1 MKPVPEDDYKLINE
15 RIGVFSAVAL
25 LVGTALGMSIFVV
38 PTQMAAQA
46 GPSISLAIL
55 VSVVPMILGVLL
67 LLQLGGAIPV
77 AGGIYVYGSRLVG
90 PLWGLVAVILPVLSV
105 WAYLLFASL
114 GFAQYLPVLFEAL
127 SLSVEIP
134 NFVGAWI
141 LLVGFLILNYVG
153 IRIVAKAQM
162 ALVGVLLIGMV
173 TFIAGGVI
181 NFDPGNLTPL
191 FPSGEGEPFAGGI
204 TPFVLAV
211 VLLYIPFQGFGMI
224 IEIGE
229 ELENPVKNIPRVLAI
244 GMGFV
249 TVLSVGVVVALVGAV
264 PWEETINPET
274 GEAVEGGL
282 ATVMLGRVPA
292 WTVAVIAVGAL
303 VAAAT
308 TVNTLF
314 TSYSRTVM
322 RAARDEVVPDY
333 FAAIHDRFHTPHR
346 SILLLGIPPII
357 AAPFTRYLNELFA
370 VEFLDWL
377 IVVVVTGIFVA
388 FMIGGVALWNLPKV
402 FPQRYEYSVYK
413 LPMPVLKMVAVG
425 NVIVSFV
432 FMLLVATSAP
442 SALAVV
448 LGWVVL
454 GAVVYFARIRYYE
467 NRGVDLRERMAL
479 LHKHEQVGGGSDET
493 GD

>member
-1 MKPVPEDDYKLINE
+1 
-15 RIGVFSAVAL
+15 
-25 LVGTALGMSIFVV
+25 
-38 PTQMAAQA
+38 
-46 GPSISLAIL
+46 
-55 VSVVPMILGVLL
+55 
-67 LLQLGGAIPV
+67 
-77 AGGIYVYGSRLVG
+77 
-90 PLWGLVAVILPVLSV
+90 
-105 WAYLLFASL
+105 
-114 GFAQYLPVLFEAL
+114 
-127 SLSVEIP
+127 
-134 NFVGAWI
+134 
-141 LLVGFLILNYVG
+141 
-153 IRIVAKAQM
+153 
-162 ALVGVLLIGMV
+162 
-173 TFIAGGVI
+173 
-181 NFDPGNLTPL
+181 
-191 FPSGEGEPFAGGI
+191 
-204 TPFVLAV
+204 
-211 VLLYIPFQGFGMI
+211 
-224 IEIGE
+224 
-229 ELENPVKNIPRVLAI
+229 
-244 GMGFV
+244 
-249 TVLSVGVVVALVGAV
+249 
-264 PWEETINPET
+264 
-274 GEAVEGGL
+274 
-282 ATVMLGRVPA
+282 MLGRVPA

-357 AAPFTRYLNELFA
+357 AAPFTEYLDGLFG

-402 FPQRYEYSVYK
+402 FPQRYEYSFYK
-413 LPMPVLKMVAVG
+413 LPMPVLKVVAVG

-448 LGWVVL
+448 LGWIVL